1 MPYYLCAAAF
11 NIITYYASE
20 VAYLQLSECLIAVNN
35 APAALKTV
43 FAYLIIL
50 ACILLSLLSLF
61 LYSPLYEC
69 LSGFMH

>member
-1 MPYYLCAAAF
+1 MPYYLYAAAF
-11 NIITYYASE
+11 NIVTYYASD
-20 VAYLQLSECLIAVNN
+20 ADYLQLSECLIAVND

-50 ACILLSLLSLF
+50 TCILLSVLSLF
-61 LYSPLYEC
+61 YYSPLYEC